1 LLLLAQAES
10 SSRERTPAKV
20 DLAAVVSCV
29 LEELVDAAQRRGIDI
44 GAELNGRAFVAGSTM
59 LLIALVTNLVDN
71 AIRYTQPGGRVT

>member
-44 GAELNGRAFVAGSTM
+44 GAELNGTAFVAGSTM